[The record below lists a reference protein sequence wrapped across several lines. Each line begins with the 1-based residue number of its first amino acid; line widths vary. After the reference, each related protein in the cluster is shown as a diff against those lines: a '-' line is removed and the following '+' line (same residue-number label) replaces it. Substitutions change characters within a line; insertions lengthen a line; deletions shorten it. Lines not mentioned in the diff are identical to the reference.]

1 MSRGGLLGRLSRPL
15 TTKITRVYLER
26 FLQAHATPKRT
37 LDLGASIG
45 PYAAYFPN
53 RIGVDIEKAPG
64 VDVVADAHALSF
76 RGGSFD
82 VVLAT
87 EILEHLQEPQKA
99 ADEMLRVLRPG
110 GTLLLTTRFLF
121 PLHDAPHDY
130 FRYTRYGLQHLFRRF
145 EIIDLKEE
153 TDAIGTLAVLAQRLA
168 IQADTLGS
176 RRLGLLWHV
185 VARVIRHASFLITR
199 EYGDGRDR
207 RTVQPMMTSGYYLV
221 CRRSGGKQEPAP
233 LFGGSAPAM

>member
-53 RIGVDIEKAPG
+53 RSGVDLEKAPG
-64 VDVVADAHALSF
+64 VEVVADAHALSF

-87 EILEHLQEPQKA
+87 EVLEHLQEPQKA

-121 PLHDAPHDY
+121 PARRAPRLLPLHATACSIFSGAGSSISGKRQMRSARWRSSPSAS
-130 FRYTRYGLQHLFRRF
+130 RSRPTRWGR
-145 EIIDLKEE
+145 
-153 TDAIGTLAVLAQRLA
+153 AGWGSCGT
-168 IQADTLGS
+168 S
-176 RRLGLLWHV
+176 WH
-185 VARVIRHASFLITR
+185 
-199 EYGDGRDR
+199 G
-207 RTVQPMMTSGYYLV
+207 
-221 CRRSGGKQEPAP
+221 
-233 LFGGSAPAM
+233 

>member
-1 MSRGGLLGRLSRPL
+1 MSRDGLLGRLARPL
-15 TTKITRVYLER
+15 TTKITRVRLEQ
-26 FLQAHATPKRT
+26 FLQAHATTKRT

-53 RIGVDIEKAPG
+53 RIGADIERAPG
-64 VDVVADAHALSF
+64 VDVVADALALSF
-76 RGGSFD
+76 RDGSFD
-82 VVLAT
+82 VILAT
-87 EILEHLQEPQKA
+87 EILEHLREPQRA
-99 ADEMLRVLRPG
+99 ADEMFRVLGPG
-110 GTLLLTTRFLF
+110 GTLILTTRFLF

-145 EIIDLKEE
+145 EIVELREEID
-153 TDAIGTLAVLAQRLA
+153 AVGTLAVLVQRLA

-176 RRLGLLWHV
+176 RRLGLVWHV

-221 CRRSGGKQEPAP
+221 CRRSGGPQ
-233 LFGGSAPAM
+233 

>member
-15 TTKITRVYLER
+15 TAKITRVHLER
-26 FLQAHATPKRT
+26 FLQGHATPKRT

-45 PYAAYFPN
+45 SYAALFPN
-53 RIGVDIEKAPG
+53 RVGVDIERAAG
-64 VDVVADAHALSF
+64 VDIVADAHALSF
-76 RGGSFD
+76 RDGSFE

-87 EILEHLQEPQKA
+87 EVLEHLQEPQKA
-99 ADEMLRVLRPG
+99 VDEMFRVLKPG

-130 FRYTRYGLQHLFRRF
+130 FRYTRYGLQYLFRRF
-145 EIIDLKEE
+145 EIVDLTEE
-153 TDAIGTLAVLAQRLA
+153 ADAIGTLAVLVQRLA

-176 RRLGLLWHV
+176 HRLGLLWHA
-185 VARVIRHASFLITR
+185 VARLIRHASFLITR

-221 CRRSGGKQEPAP
+221 CRRSGGAR
-233 LFGGSAPAM
+233 